1 MYECGHCGRRF
12 LKEAIASRH
21 AEFCTGTETA
31 QTKSGENEAL
41 AEAEIEIFDT
51 AHETIDTV
59 VQTSQTGE
67 GVALGE
73 AITNKGPRSQSQTQF
88 EERAPVAV
96 ALEWTVEEDGQKD
109 RGSVT
114 ERGQVGDADTQAQ
127 TQTQAAEG
135 VSEAAL
141 TTNAL
146 SSGSVGRSMS
156 SGSVALSSMTEV

>member
-12 LKEAIASRH
+12 LKEEIASRH
-21 AEFCTGTETA
+21 AEFCTGTETP
-31 QTKSGENEAL
+31 QTKSGESEAV
-41 AEAEIEIFDT
+41 AEAKIEIFDT

-59 VQTSQTGE
+59 VETSQTGE
-67 GVALGE
+67 GGALGD
-73 AITNKGPRSQSQTQF
+73 AVP
-88 EERAPVAV
+88 V
-96 ALEWTVEEDGQKD
+96 ALEWTVEEDGEKEL
-109 RGSVT
+109 GSVT

-141 TTNAL
+141 PTNAL
-146 SSGSVGRSMS
+146 SSGSVGLSMS